1 MTRVFLFLLGL
12 GFPVLTAW
20 AAERQVAT
28 LNDPAGDDHGN
39 GALVYPQREDFQ
51 PGDLDLLLLRIVRID
66 DAYRFEGTFRSPIR
80 NPASVAGDVGPEA
93 LSHFARRGFYAFNL
107 DIYIDQDRV
116 KGSGNTYTLPGRRVS
131 IDESHAWEKAVI
143 LTPRPELMRQQLIDT
158 VAESEGAR
166 SPDDVAKH
174 IDRSI
179 LFPTEIRVRNRT
191 VSFVVPAAFL
201 AGGRPDTD
209 WSITA
214 FITGAKT
221 SIEAGLDLFH
231 SPGTALE
238 RLSLGV
244 MQPKSGR
251 PRDTFGYAG
260 VTAPVPVVDLLAPP
274 PLKQQE
280 LLSAAAALVGVT
292 WAASGAAAA
301 AGSGRPVTS
310 LTSAPPSATVPASA
324 APTTA
329 HAPSSSATPPAVLAP
344 QTATES
350 VPAVSQPPARGA
362 VAERLRQLDELR
374 AEGLI
379 SEQEYV
385 ELRRKILAEL

>member
-1 MTRVFLFLLGL
+1 MTRVFLLGL
-12 GFPVLTAW
+12 VFPVLMAG

-51 PGDLDLLLLRIVRID
+51 PGDLDLLLLRMVRID

-221 SIEAGLDLFH
+221 SIEADLDLFH
-231 SPGTALE
+231 PPGTAIE
-238 RLSLGV
+238 RLPLGV

-251 PRDTFGYAG
+251 PRDTFGHAG
-260 VTAPVPVVDLLAPP
+260 VTAPVPVVDLLAPA

-280 LLSAAAALVGVT
+280 LLSGAAALVGVT

-310 LTSAPPSATVPASA
+310 LTSAPPPAT
-324 APTTA
+324 AP
-329 HAPSSSATPPAVLAP
+329 AP

-350 VPAVSQPPARGA
+350 GPAVSQPPAQGA
-362 VAERLRQLDELR
+362 IAERLRQLNELR

>member
-1 MTRVFLFLLGL
+1 MVRGGAQQGQGAIHPLRAVPCAASGRCLVAVLALVF
-12 GFPVLTAW
+12 
-20 AAERQVAT
+20 VA
-28 LNDPAGDDHGN
+28 G
-39 GALVYPQREDFQ
+39 GALGACSRAP
-51 PGDLDLLLLRIVRID
+51 
-66 DAYRFEGTFRSPIR
+66 
-80 NPASVAGDVGPEA
+80 
-93 LSHFARRGFYAFNL
+93 
-107 DIYIDQDRV
+107 
-116 KGSGNTYTLPGRRVS
+116 
-131 IDESHAWEKAVI
+131 
-143 LTPRPELMRQQLIDT
+143 IDT
-158 VAESEGAR
+158 VAESEGAGN
-166 SPDDVAKH
+166 PDDVAKH

-179 LFPTEIRVRNRT
+179 FFPTEIRVRNRT
-191 VSFVVPAAFL
+191 VSFIVPAAFL

-209 WSITA
+209 WSVTA

-221 SIEAGLDLFH
+221 SIEADLDLFH
-231 SPGTALE
+231 PPSTALE
-238 RLSLGV
+238 RLPLGV

-251 PRDTFGYAG
+251 PRDTFGYTG
-260 VTAPVPVVDLLAPP
+260 VTTPVPVVDLLATA

-280 LLSAAAALVGVT
+280 LLSGAAALVGAT

-310 LTSAPPSATVPASA
+310 LTSAPPPATAASE

-329 HAPSSSATPPAVLAP
+329 HAPSSSATSPAASAP

-350 VPAVSQPPARGA
+350 GPVVSQPPERGA
-362 VAERLRQLDELR
+362 IAERLRQLDELR